1 MRDFKTLYAWQKS
14 HELIIEIYKITRQ
27 FPDEEKYGLI
37 SQIRRAATSIGL
49 NIAEGCG
56 RKIDKEFVNFLSIAF
71 GSCSEVEYALLLSK
85 DLDYI
90 SDDKYQGLNN
100 KLSEIKRMLTALIR
114 KVTK

>member
-1 MRDFKTLYAWQKS
+1 M
-14 HELIIEIYKITRQ
+14 
-27 FPDEEKYGLI
+27 I

-49 NIAEGCG
+49 NIAEGRG
-56 RKIDKEFVNFLSIAF
+56 RKTDKEFVNFLSIVF
-71 GSCSEVEYALLLSK
+71 GSCSEVEYVLLLSK

-90 SDDKYQGLNN
+90 SEDKHQELYN